1 MIKEERW
8 EGNNT
13 YCFKSYP
20 ILKETLVP
28 GTALLSERKQ
38 TLTLGSKHYHANK
51 FLPQSEE
58 KADVSAWV
66 LQRPAVRKQAQ
77 ELENPLREKAAIK

>member
-8 EGNNT
+8 EGNNV
-13 YCFKSYP
+13 YCSKSQP
-20 ILKETLVP
+20 ILVP
-28 GTALLSERKQ
+28 GTALLPEHKQ